1 MNSSEV
7 SIHGLDVQGGGKVLE
22 KGIDTRRYF
31 GMGRWVG
38 GSKSSEDHTLGKTS
52 LKLSFLIC

>member
-1 MNSSEV
+1 M
-7 SIHGLDVQGGGKVLE
+7 LE

-31 GMGRWVG
+31 GMGRWG
-38 GSKSSEDHTLGKTS
+38 EGIKSSEDHTLGKTS